1 MPTKNEFA
9 MTPAVIAGTPAP
21 LMPARKEM
29 SFQDLWGIM
38 SRRRKIFLSAFL
50 LTIAVSGVL
59 FATATRLY
67 KGSAEIQVQK
77 EAADTL
83 SMNNMLGPELQSDAV
98 DSNVTLQTQA
108 QILQSDSLALQ
119 VIKELD
125 LEKSP
130 DFRTRFNPFG
140 WVMGLVAPSG
150 IPDPKNVPLEDAPA
164 RRAKAIKIFEAHLK
178 VKPVSGTRLI
188 DVEYLSS
195 DPHTAAAVV
204 NHLVQGLIEYNFQI
218 RHNATREASV
228 WLANQLADLRNQS
241 ERLQAKVIDLQRDSG
256 VFSFGQTDA
265 QGHEQVFTPALDR
278 LQQATS
284 QLEQA
289 QSARIM
295 KGALYQV
302 VKDGDPELISGLA
315 GNGMLTGASA
325 GVTGS
330 LTLLQNL
337 RSEEAQTQAT
347 LNQLSAKFGPGYPK
361 LAELQSNLES
371 TQKSI
376 RAESARVA
384 ARVKNDY
391 AVAQQI
397 EDKDRAVFL
406 QEKSQAEGLNDKAV
420 EYELAR
426 QEANQSRILYEN
438 LVSRMKEA
446 DLVAGMRSSN
456 ITLVDAARVS
466 ARPAK
471 PNILIYGAACIA
483 GGLLFGVCGALF
495 RDATDTRIHELSDL
509 ELLFAEA
516 SIGLLPHHDA
526 RSERK
531 RMASWAS
538 AGTVHSAASKLM
550 NSNAAVAAIEPQAA
564 YTEALRVLCT
574 SLMQGNNGG
583 PCGQVL
589 LITSPIS
596 GEGKSMLS
604 TNLAIVY
611 AQRGKTVLLI
621 DGDLRTPVLHQSLNL
636 ESGQGLSSLLFDG
649 DVDEVAS
656 AVQVPF
662 PGIPGL
668 YVLPAGPV
676 PAYPAELL
684 ASDGMSEL
692 VRICRR
698 HYDYIIIDGAPILP
712 VTDSALLSRYADFTL
727 VVARHNVTDRRSLE
741 RTCQILRSQGVRD
754 IGMVLNGVNAS
765 VGAQYRYYGYKQ
777 FSYTGSHLHA

>member
-38 SRRRKIFLSAFL
+38 SRRRKIVLSAFL

-140 WVMGLVAPSG
+140 WVMGLVVPAG

-241 ERLQAKVIDLQRDSG
+241 ERLQARVIDLQRDSG

-495 RDATDTRIHELSDL
+495 RDATDTRIQELSEL

-550 NSNAAVAAIEPQAA
+550 ASNAAVAAIEPQAA

-636 ESGQGLSSLLFDG
+636 ESGEGLSSLLFDG

-684 ASDGMSEL
+684 ASDGMAEL
-692 VRICRR
+692 IRICRR

-754 IGMVLNGVNAS
+754 IGMVLNGVKAS

-777 FSYTGSHLHA
+777 FSNNGSHVHA